1 MATAWSET
9 YSGGSPEAEHREF
22 DRLAT
27 DMMRAQLKA
36 RRAAKV
42 GGIDRAFHA
51 KAVLAVEEAELRFND
66 DLPDD
71 LRVGFA
77 QPGKAYPA
85 VVRISNAANRGQPDY
100 KPDLRGI
107 AMRITVSPE
116 EQHDLLAT
124 NYPVSHA
131 RNAYQ
136 FVAFALAMAGG
147 GLSRLKGLLKL
158 IFTVGLFETIRMLAN
173 VSRASKH
180 KVRSVALETYWSRGA
195 MCWGKG
201 QAVRFLIRPAPGAA
215 PAPDPSK
222 TDPEY
227 LAKEAAL
234 RLAEGD
240 IVFELCV
247 QRFVDTKRTPIED
260 TSIEWKTD
268 VSPPVPVA
276 TLTIRKGDVGCAAS
290 RANSRAIDG
299 FAFNPWNTT
308 EEFKPLG
315 NLNRARKAAYD
326 ASAGHRQSTRWHHDL
341 PLRNTIFGGLAR
353 GSYAIVN
360 RFVDWDK
367 LPLFFGLLNLAVFR
381 HVLRRDNLIDTNP
394 PDAPPTVRNVAPP
407 PPNEELRVQRS
418 FEGFC
423 NDLSAPEMG
432 AVNTPFGRNL
442 KADYR
447 PEHFG
452 TPNPVLVSD
461 LLMTRKAFIPA
472 RTLNNLAGAWI
483 QFQVHDWVD
492 HARNALGVN
501 DVRVPLPDNFP
512 DWRSTVDGA
521 PEREMRIA
529 GNREAPHG
537 KGADGTQRLFANQ
550 ASHWWDGSEIYGS
563 SKSKAY
569 DLREEGKDGGKGAK
583 IRLTAEGYLP
593 EDVDGMAMT
602 GFNQSWWLGISALQT
617 LFAREHNVLCDELK
631 RNYPLWPED
640 QIYHTARLIVS
651 ALIAKIHTVEWTPA
665 ILGTKAIDIAL
676 KNNWYGPASWTTKL
690 GLWLMDIDSSVGIP
704 KTKPDHNGAPYCL
717 TEDFATVY
725 RLHPLIPDDYVFYDH
740 LTGQRVC
747 DKTFLEIQG
756 KNTDDEMVKIGL
768 HNTLY
773 SFGISHP
780 GAIVLHNFPHSLR
793 NFVRTG
799 EGIGSEKE
807 RIDLAVVDLVR
818 TRMRGVPRYNG
829 FRTGLHKSRIKH
841 WEELSDDP
849 ESVRIMRDL
858 YKDIDQVDTV
868 IGLLAEPVP
877 AGFGFSDTAFRIF
890 ILMASRRLQSDR
902 FLTVDFRPEIYSPVG
917 MDWIEQNNMTSV
929 ILRHCPELASMLPRE
944 ATAFA
949 PWRPVPVADLVRT
962 K

>member
-1 MATAWSET
+1 MATQWET
-9 YSGGSPEAEHREF
+9 YSGGSAEAEHKEF

-36 RRAAKV
+36 RRARGV
-42 GGIDRAFHA
+42 GGIERALHV
-51 KAVLAVEEAELRFND
+51 KAVLAVEEAELRFRD

-107 AMRITVSPE
+107 ALRITVSPK

-136 FVAFALAMAGG
+136 FVAFALATAGG
-147 GLSRLKGLLKL
+147 TLSRLKGLLKL

-173 VSRASKH
+173 VSKARKH

-195 MCWGKG
+195 MCWGKD
-201 QAVRFLIRPAPGAA
+201 QAVRFLIRPQDGAPG
-215 PAPDPSK
+215 APDPSK

-234 RLAEGD
+234 RLARGD
-240 IVFELCV
+240 IVFELCI
-247 QRFVDTKRTPIED
+247 QRFVDRKKTPIED
-260 TSIEWKTD
+260 TSIEWKAD

-276 TLTIRKGDVGCAAS
+276 TLTISKGDVGCAAS
-290 RANSRAIDG
+290 RANSRAIEG

-315 NLNRARKAAYD
+315 NLNRARKTAYD

-341 PLRNTIFGGLAR
+341 PLRNKIFGGLAR
-353 GSYAIVN
+353 AAYAIVN
-360 RFVDWDK
+360 RFIDWDK
-367 LPLFFGLLNLAVFR
+367 LPLTLSLLNLAMFR

-394 PDAPPTVRNVAPP
+394 PDAPPTARAVPP
-407 PPNEELRVQRS
+407 APNEELRVQRD
-418 FEGFC
+418 FKGFC

-432 AVNTPFGRNL
+432 AVGTPFGRNL
-442 KADYR
+442 KADYQKER
-447 PEHFG
+447 FG
-452 TPNPVLVSD
+452 TPNPVVVSD

-472 RTLNNLAGAWI
+472 RSLNNLAGAWI

-501 DVRVPLPDNFP
+501 DVRVPLPENFP
-512 DWRSTVDGA
+512 EWRNTVDGA

-529 GNREAPHG
+529 GNKEAPGG
-537 KGADGTQRLFANQ
+537 KAADGTQRLFANQ

-563 SKSKAY
+563 DKVKAY
-569 DLREEGKDGGKGAK
+569 GLREDGKDGGKGAK
-583 IRLTAEGYLP
+583 IRLDDKGCLP

-631 RNYPLWPED
+631 RNYPLWPEE
-640 QIYHTARLIVS
+640 QVYHTARLVVS

-665 ILGTKAIDIAL
+665 ILGTKAIDVAL
-676 KNNWYGPASWTTKL
+676 KNNWYGPPSDAWLTKL
-690 GLWLMDIDSSVGIP
+690 GLWLMDMDSSVGIP
-704 KTKPDHNGAPYCL
+704 KTKPDHGGAPYCL

-725 RLHPLIPDDYVFYDH
+725 RLHPLIPDDYVFYCH
-740 LTGQRVC
+740 RSGRRIC
-747 DKTFLEIQG
+747 EKTFLEIQG
-756 KNTDDEMVKIGL
+756 KNTDDEMRALGL
-768 HNTLY
+768 DDALY

-799 EGIGSEKE
+799 EGVGSEQE

-944 ATAFA
+944 GTAFA
-949 PWRPVPVADLVRT
+949 PWRPVPVADL
-962 K
+962 